1 MQTRVNSTRPSGKEA
16 MSRINEVKPTF
27 FGPPVFT
34 QMPAPE
40 DHLQRLKSNAPIFM
54 IRVPGGLIANETK

>member
-1 MQTRVNSTRPSGKEA
+1 MEA
-16 MSRINEVKPTF
+16 TSRINEVKPTF
-27 FGPPVFT
+27 FGPPVFK

-40 DHLQRLKSNAPIFM
+40 DYLQRLKSNAPIFM